1 LRCRADSKTR
11 HTVDRGASCATPS
24 REVVLCRHRH
34 ADTDRCGCRASTLAL
49 EHDGSRRII
58 AAVLRERTQR
68 FGTGTRLA
76 RARKNPRA
84 ANGGPI
90 HVRLALGNS
99 AVPVLR
105 IFPAQGR
112 IDRQSHHDAHT
123 DRSLSFAGCR
133 LGLRLA
139 APILPAGFA
148 DLVNERLIFA
158 VQIPLLHQPLSFR
171 LALDDPAGLAIAVLV
186 RCASSCK
193 MAAFPRV
200 CCWASWV

>member
-1 LRCRADSKTR
+1 MCHSISRGGAVPQTACRYRSMW
-11 HTVDRGASCATPS
+11 VPGSTP
-24 REVVLCRHRH
+24 
-34 ADTDRCGCRASTLAL
+34 AL
-49 EHDGSRRII
+49 EHDGSRHII

-99 AVPVLR
+99 AVPGLR

-112 IDRQSHHDAHT
+112 IDRQSRHDAHPT
-123 DRSLSFAGCR
+123 GVFASLDVGQASS
-133 LGLRLA
+133 LP

-148 DLVNERLIFA
+148 DLVNERLIGLDRAQF
-158 VQIPLLHQPLSFR
+158 PLPTRR
-171 LALDDPAGLAIAVLV
+171 LWTGRTGRKTTTAPA
-186 RCASSCK
+186 
-193 MAAFPRV
+193 AA
-200 CCWASWV
+200 